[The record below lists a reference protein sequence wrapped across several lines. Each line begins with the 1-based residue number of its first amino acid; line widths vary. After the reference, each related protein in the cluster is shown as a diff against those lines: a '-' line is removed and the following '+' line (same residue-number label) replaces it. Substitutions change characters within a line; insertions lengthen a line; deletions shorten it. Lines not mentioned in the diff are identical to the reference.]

1 MYVQC
6 MQTSSDVDLEQNIDH
21 DTTEVRRR
29 IKSFSREPEAR
40 PSSCYGESKRQ
51 ELSRAGSISAASPPS
66 IIKVQ
71 EVSHRCRIIIS
82 LDVDVFATIVH
93 VCNNN
98 NMYRSL
104 QCQLSP
110 AVIFSQTAA
119 LYGVQQVAHVQ
130 LLKIKTR

>member
-82 LDVDVFATIVH
+82 LDVDIFLLLLYMYVTIIICTGAYSVNFH
-93 VCNNN
+93 
-98 NMYRSL
+98 
-104 QCQLSP
+104 
-110 AVIFSQTAA
+110 
-119 LYGVQQVAHVQ
+119 QQ
-130 LLKIKTR
+130 